1 MKKTGSSPEKLGQA
15 EFDLAVIGAGPG
27 GYAGAIRAAQLGLK
41 TAVAE
46 KSKTLGGVCLNVG
59 CIPSKALLESSGHYE
74 FAGLE
79 AKEHGVIFKGLKL
92 DLGQMMRR
100 KEAAVSDLTKGI
112 EFLFKKNKIT
122 RFHGHARLKSPSEIE
137 VSSEGKTEILKAK
150 NILLCA
156 GSQAKELPFAR
167 FDGETFVSSTEAL
180 SFPQAPEKLAVIGGG
195 YIGLELGSVWSRLG
209 SEVTVIEAADSI
221 CPASDKDIRKQLLGS
236 LQRQG
241 MKFHL
246 GARIHK
252 AEKARGGGGLLSF
265 TDSEGKAQSLK
276 FSKAL
281 VCAGRKPLTDGLGL
295 ESLGIKTSLGRP
307 LDVNQNFQTSIPNIF
322 AIGDM
327 IRGPMLAHKAEEE
340 GVAAAEFIATGFGH
354 VNYDLIPGIIYTHPE
369 AASAGKTEDELKSL
383 GVPYK
388 RGFFPFK
395 ASGRAK
401 ASGFD
406 GGFVK
411 ILGHKDSD
419 RILGAHILGPRAGE
433 LIAEVIVAMEFHGSC
448 EDLARSVHAHPTLSE
463 AVREAALAAGGR
475 ARQI

>member
-1 MKKTGSSPEKLGQA
+1 MKTE

-27 GYAGAIRAAQLGLK
+27 GYVGAIRAAQLGLK

-59 CIPSKALLESSGHYE
+59 CIPSKALLESSEHYE
-74 FAGLE
+74 FAKLE
-79 AKEHGVIFKGLKL
+79 AKEHGIVLKGLKL
-92 DLGQMMRR
+92 DLGRMMRR
-100 KEAAVSDLTKGI
+100 KEALVSDLTKGI
-112 EFLFKKNKIT
+112 EFLFKKNKIS

-137 VSSEGKTEILKAK
+137 VSSEGQTEILKAK

-156 GSQAKELPFAR
+156 GSLPIEFPFAR
-167 FDGETFVSSTEAL
+167 FDGEAVVSSTEAL
-180 SFPQAPEKLAVIGGG
+180 SFSQVPEKLAVIGGG

-221 CPASDKDIRKQLLGS
+221 CPASDKDIREQLLKS

-241 MKFHL
+241 IKFHL
-246 GARIHK
+246 GARVEK
-252 AEKARGGGGLLSF
+252 AEKARSGAGALVSF
-265 TDSEGKAQSLK
+265 TDSKGKAQSLK
-276 FSKAL
+276 CSKAL
-281 VCAGRKPLTDGLGL
+281 VCAGRKPRTDGLGL
-295 ESLGIKTSLGRP
+295 EALGIKISSGKP
-307 LDVNQNFQTSIPNIF
+307 LEVNQNFQTSIPNIF

-369 AASAGKTEDELKSL
+369 AASAGKTEDELKTL

-388 RGFFPFK
+388 RGFFPFA

-401 ASGFD
+401 AMGFA

-411 ILGHKDSD
+411 ILAHRESD

-463 AVREAALAAGGR
+463 AVREAALAAGSR
-475 ARQI
+475 ARQM